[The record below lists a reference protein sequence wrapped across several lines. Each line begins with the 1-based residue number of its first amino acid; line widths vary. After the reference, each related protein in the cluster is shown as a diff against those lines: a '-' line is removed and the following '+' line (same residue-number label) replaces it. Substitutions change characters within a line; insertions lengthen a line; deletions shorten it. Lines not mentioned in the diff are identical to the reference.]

1 MKLKFENFFDFKNKN
16 IYVIGGSGLIG
27 REIIKDLIR
36 VGAKVICLDNK
47 KPKSLFFKRNNFDFL
62 NFDCE
67 DILKQSDIL
76 EEIFNK
82 KGKPFSLINCS
93 YPRDQDW
100 TKNDFRRIKFDSF
113 KKNIELHLYTYIWI
127 AKKTGDYMI
136 KKKISGNILLF
147 SSIYGFLGQDLNLY
161 ERTQMRENM
170 TYSIIKG
177 AIINNIRQMSS
188 FYGKYKIRVNSISPG
203 GLIGHNAG
211 NTKFQNKNF
220 IKNYSNKVPLRRL
233 GKPAEI
239 SKSVVF
245 LVSPRASYITGTNF
259 IVDGGISIV

>member
-1 MKLKFENFFDFKNKN
+1 
-16 IYVIGGSGLIG
+16 
-27 REIIKDLIR
+27 
-36 VGAKVICLDNK
+36 
-47 KPKSLFFKRNNFDFL
+47 
-62 NFDCE
+62 
-67 DILKQSDIL
+67 
-76 EEIFNK
+76 
-82 KGKPFSLINCS
+82 
-93 YPRDQDW
+93 
-100 TKNDFRRIKFDSF
+100 
-113 KKNIELHLYTYIWI
+113 
-127 AKKTGDYMI
+127 
-136 KKKISGNILLF
+136 
-147 SSIYGFLGQDLNLY
+147 
-161 ERTQMRENM
+161 MRENM

-211 NTKFQNKNF
+211 KTKFQNKNF

>member
-1 MKLKFENFFDFKNKN
+1 
-16 IYVIGGSGLIG
+16 
-27 REIIKDLIR
+27 
-36 VGAKVICLDNK
+36 
-47 KPKSLFFKRNNFDFL
+47 
-62 NFDCE
+62 
-67 DILKQSDIL
+67 
-76 EEIFNK
+76 
-82 KGKPFSLINCS
+82 
-93 YPRDQDW
+93 
-100 TKNDFRRIKFDSF
+100 
-113 KKNIELHLYTYIWI
+113 
-127 AKKTGDYMI
+127 MI
-136 KKKISGNILLF
+136 KRKISGNILLF

-161 ERTQMRENM
+161 KRTHLSN
-170 TYSIIKG
+170 
-177 AIINNIRQMSS
+177 IINYCSFNNTISHVFSHLSS

-245 LVSPRASYITGTNF
+245 LVSPMASYITGTNF

>member
-1 MKLKFENFFDFKNKN
+1 MKLKFENFFDFNNKN

-27 REIIKDLIR
+27 NEIIKDLLQ
-36 VGAKVICLDNK
+36 VSANVICLDNK

-62 NFDCE
+62 NFNCE
-67 DILKQSDIL
+67 DILKQPDIL

-211 NTKFQNKNF
+211 STKFQNKNF
-220 IKNYSNKVPLRRL
+220 IKNYSKKVPLRRL

-245 LVSPRASYITGTNF
+245 LVSHRASYITGTNF